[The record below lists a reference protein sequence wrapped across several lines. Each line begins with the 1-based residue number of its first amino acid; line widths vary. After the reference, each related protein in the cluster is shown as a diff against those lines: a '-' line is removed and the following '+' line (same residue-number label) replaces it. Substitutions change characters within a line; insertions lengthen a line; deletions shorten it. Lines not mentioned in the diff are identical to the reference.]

1 LCIELRKWYVV
12 TRGRV
17 PEVYDKWDDCSQ
29 QVIGFSGCSFKG
41 FKSREEAEARWMNH
55 LEEERKKNPM
65 KTVMINRMKTFT
77 VIPAG
82 AGLLTV
88 ISVLFYLFFR

>member
-1 LCIELRKWYVV
+1 M
-12 TRGRV
+12 
-17 PEVYDKWDDCSQ
+17 
-29 QVIGFSGCSFKG
+29 IGFIGCSFKG

-65 KTVMINRMKTFT
+65 KTVINRMKTFT
-77 VIPAG
+77 EISAG